1 MSFDFSGVV
10 EVASYSKSKPLFRQ
24 RGIHQPHR
32 VLQQTRLVSK
42 GLRELFFCDTVTDH
56 VGFQAPLTA
65 ALFLLPV
72 YHGECEI
79 QCHENVKPTF

>member
-1 MSFDFSGVV
+1 VESLKSPAIVRVNHCSGNGVYI
-10 EVASYSKSKPLFRQ
+10 SPI
-24 RGIHQPHR
+24 G

-79 QCHENVKPTF
+79 QCHEKVKPTF